1 MKTQVEQLDRY
12 ILASP
17 EARQVV
23 RTQLETSGVTYEVRE
38 ETEVVANTVLYVLA
52 VKRVSPTLK
61 KLLSA
66 GTKVPLT

>member
-1 MKTQVEQLDRY
+1 MDTLEQLSRY
-12 ILASP
+12 MLASP
-17 EARQVV
+17 EAQRVV

-38 ETEVVANTVLYVLA
+38 ETEIVAGTVLYVLA

-61 KLLSA
+61 QLLST